1 MPNGSESG
9 KSIVQIQSNA
19 SLMTFDAG
27 LYCIFMSK
35 PVEHFAAPGFPA
47 VKVTQAPNIPQ
58 GLVTISGLDEEGI
71 ISDPGG
77 AVLVRVNRGPA
88 QVLVTT
94 YSLPNDKTEIPD
106 VQVARLSGPV
116 IRPAEEGAASDIA
129 GGGGAHPGAQNMPEI
144 SAHIRSQG
152 DVTGTFGNWVGAPG
166 SKQWIEGFGL
176 SPKKDVAPEDIE
188 YQAMLGKGWLS
199 PWVEGGTFCGSRG
212 MALPILGLRV
222 RLKNAAA
229 ENFAVMVE
237 AYFVDG
243 SQVERTNAD
252 AVISAESHAAL
263 EAFKLD
269 IVPLKAAGKG
279 ASPAAGRGRKK
290 PA

>member
-1 MPNGSESG
+1 MPNGSQSG
-9 KSIVQIQSNA
+9 KSIVPIQSSA

-35 PVEHFAAPGFPA
+35 PVEHLAAPGFPA
-47 VKVTQAPNIPQ
+47 IKVTQAPNIPQ
-58 GLVTISGLDEEGI
+58 GYVSISTLDDEGLISG
-71 ISDPGG
+71 PGG
-77 AVLVRVNRGPA
+77 GALVRVNRGPA

-94 YSLPNDKTEIPD
+94 YSLDHDKTEIPN
-106 VQVARLSGPV
+106 VQVARLSGPAL
-116 IRPAEEGAASDIA
+116 PPSGEEGAAPNES
-129 GGGGAHPGAQNMPEI
+129 GGPLPGGAHNMPEI

-152 DVTGTFGNWVGAPG
+152 DVTGSFGHWVGEPG

-176 SPKKDVAPEDIE
+176 SPKKDIAPEDIE

-212 MALPILGLRV
+212 MALPILGMRI

-229 ENFAVMVE
+229 ERYAVMIE

-243 SQVERTNAD
+243 SQVAKTDAD
-252 AVISAESHAAL
+252 DVISAESHAAL
-263 EAFKLD
+263 EAFRLE
-269 IVPLKAAGKG
+269 IVPLKSVGKM
-279 ASPAAGRGRKK
+279 APSAAGRSRKK
-290 PA
+290 AS